1 MTPRIR
7 LSSSDVARGEIIDVK
22 TLLSHVMESGQRR
35 DVNGE
40 RVPRK
45 IINRFACEFNG
56 RPVFSCDL
64 EPAIAANPYIQ
75 FRFRA
80 LQSGELRLTWTDDD
94 GSRIVAVEAVVVR

>member
-7 LSSSDVARGEIIDVK
+7 LSKSDVARGEIIEIK
-22 TLLSHVMESGQRR
+22 TLLGHVMESGQRR

-45 IINRFACEFNG
+45 IINRFICEFNG
-56 RPVFSCDL
+56 QPVFSCDL

-80 LQSGELRLTWTDDD
+80 VESGELKLTWIDDD

>member
-7 LSSSDVARGEIIDVK
+7 LSKSDVARGEIIEIK
-22 TLLSHVMESGQRR
+22 TLLGHVMESGQRR

-45 IINRFACEFNG
+45 IINRFICEFNG
-56 RPVFSCDL
+56 QPVFSCEL

-80 LQSGELRLTWTDDD
+80 VESGELKLTWIDDD